1 MRRSFFWLFTLVAL
15 WVLIG
20 LPPAGA
26 AAYECSPTA
35 PDSMGPFYKP
45 HAPLRSSVG
54 EGYVLSG
61 TVKSAADCSPVP
73 KAHIEF
79 WLTNPEGEYDDR
91 YRATVIADD
100 AGAYRFESN
109 RPEDYGFRPPHIHMR
124 VTAEGFQTLVTQHY
138 PEKGVS
144 KTEVDIVLVP
154 KVP

>member
-1 MRRSFFWLFTLVAL
+1 MRRPFFWFFALLVLGASSG
-15 WVLIG
+15 V
-20 LPPAGA
+20 PPAGA

-73 KAHIEF
+73 RAQIEF
-79 WLTNPEGEYDDR
+79 WLTNPDGEYDDR
-91 YRATVIADD
+91 HRATVMADA

-109 RPEDYGFRPPHIHMR
+109 RPKDYGFRPPHIHMR

-138 PEKGVS
+138 PENGASKGDF
-144 KTEVDIVLVP
+144 EIVLIP
-154 KVP
+154 KGQ